1 MAVTLS
7 TININDSIG
16 SLELLDI
23 YSDNE
28 RGSITVNV
36 LELGLPESAEVA
48 LYDRR
53 TRKIVQIR
61 RSDANG
67 LLVFRG
73 TNEHREYY
81 LHAIHDDRK
90 FNAVTQDMISG
101 NYDELKSKGAL

>member
-7 TININDSIG
+7 TINVNNSVG
-16 SLELLDI
+16 NLALLNI
-23 YSDNE
+23 HSANE
-28 RGSITVNV
+28 KGSITVNV

-53 TRKIVQIR
+53 TRKIAQIR

-67 LLVFRG
+67 LLVFKG
-73 TNEHREYY
+73 INEYREYY

-90 FNAVTQDMISG
+90 FNAVTQDMIPG
-101 NYDELKSKGAL
+101 NYDKLKAKGAL